1 MPYRNTSL
9 FIFEFS
15 NHNQPFSK
23 KRNKKFKIVLDIETN
38 STANK
43 QKDH

>member
-1 MPYRNTSL
+1 MPYQNTSL

-15 NHNQPFSK
+15 NQNQPFSK
-23 KRNKKFKIVLDIETN
+23 KRNKFKIVLDIETN